1 MFDHRG
7 HGLAITWRVGAHAR
21 VRHARS
27 LGELLHAHALA
38 ELHEHLLAG
47 LGVEHLRGMQVTRD
61 RGGIVR
67 PVARID
73 HARVQ
78 RRRAARARRR
88 AETRSSATG
97 RGRDASARHNELATT
112 TVRGLP
118 WARADGASTR
128 PRPHVRGPCPG
139 GSPCRATAI
148 LARAGCHEVCQ
159 PPTPTRIF
167 VIRDTSNNRFAT
179 GCQLATARA
188 RASAIFSSIN
198 DPPHERRRSDTN
210 TPSPLQ
216 PTLYTSSDP
225 RATFSPIDPA
235 HLAPP

>member
-1 MFDHRG
+1 M
-7 HGLAITWRVGAHAR
+7 
-21 VRHARS
+21 
-27 LGELLHAHALA
+27 
-38 ELHEHLLAG
+38 
-47 LGVEHLRGMQVTRD
+47 TRD

-67 PVARID
+67 PVAGID

-78 RRRAARARRR
+78 RRRAARARRH

-97 RGRDASARHNELATT
+97 RGRDASARHNEFGHDH
-112 TVRGLP
+112 R
-118 WARADGASTR
+118 ARAARRGRAPTGR
-128 PRPHVRGPCPG
+128 PRAHGHTSGGRAREGHHVVRPRSLREPG
-139 GSPCRATAI
+139 ATRYASPR
-148 LARAGCHEVCQ
+148 RQ
-159 PPTPTRIF
+159 PEYSSF
-167 VIRDTSNNRFAT
+167 GDTSNNRFAT
-179 GCQLATARA
+179 GCQLAMARA
-188 RASAIFSSIN
+188 RASAIFSSGN